1 MNEKINIAL
10 KIINEI
16 NSFDDK
22 YMPKIGGPLALYYY
36 GIVNNVNDIDIIVN
50 DIDGINLPYNKIPL
64 VHSKRLNKT
73 ISYDV
78 NGVKV
83 DIIESLMPR
92 KYNGY
97 FEDVDNILYSK
108 KIIKRFI
115 NLVYNKG
122 D

>member
-22 YMPKIGGPLALYYY
+22 CMPKIGGSLALYYY

-92 KYNGY
+92 KYNGN

-122 D
+122 E

>member
-22 YMPKIGGPLALYYY
+22 YMPKIGGSLALYYY
-36 GIVNNVNDIDIIVN
+36 GIVNNVNDID
-50 DIDGINLPYNKIPL
+50 GINLPYNKIPL
-64 VHSKRLNKT
+64 GHSKRLNKT

-92 KYNGY
+92 KYNGN

-108 KIIKRFI
+108 KIKIEF
-115 NLVYNKG
+115 YNVKIL
-122 D
+122 

>member
-22 YMPKIGGPLALYYY
+22 YMPKIGGSLALYYY

-92 KYNGY
+92 KYNGN
-97 FEDVDNILYSK
+97 FEDIDNILYSK

-115 NLVYNKG
+115 NLVYNEG